1 MLPRETVYGGC
12 GGENQSPQLTWHD
25 APPATRSFACTC
37 FDPDAPTGS
46 GFWHWL
52 AWDIPATTTSL
63 ALGAATGERPTVG
76 KTGYND
82 FGERGYCGPC
92 PPQGDKPHR
101 YVFTV
106 YALDVPSLEGL
117 GAGTTAVT
125 SVSSAEASR
134 ESVMIACRPH
144 ASDSAP
150 TTSSATARTAVV
162 TDSDRLLVAALTWNV
177 RANSGISGC
186 RQ

>member
-1 MLPRETVYGGC
+1 MSSDHTTVHVRAPDAAGTAARITLSSDTFSPDGMLPRETVYGGC
-12 GGENQSPQLTWHD
+12 GGENRSPQLTWHD
-25 APPATRSFACTC
+25 APSATQSFACTC

-63 ALGAATGERPTVG
+63 GLGAATGERPSVG

-117 GAGTTAVT
+117 GAGTTG
-125 SVSSAEASR
+125 ASLVFNMR
-134 ESVMIACRPH
+134 GHVL
-144 ASDSAP
+144 
-150 TTSSATARTAVV
+150 ATG
-162 TDSDRLLVAALTWNV
+162 SLTG
-177 RANSGISGC
+177 RFGMG
-186 RQ
+186 

>member
-1 MLPRETVYGGC
+1 MSSDHTSVHVRAPDAAGTAARITLSSDTFSPDGMLPRETVYGGC
-12 GGENQSPQLTWHD
+12 GGENRSPQLTWHD
-25 APPATRSFACTC
+25 APSATQSFACTC

-63 ALGAATGERPTVG
+63 GLGAATGERPSVG

-117 GAGTTAVT
+117 GAGTTG
-125 SVSSAEASR
+125 ASLVFNMR
-134 ESVMIACRPH
+134 GHVL
-144 ASDSAP
+144 
-150 TTSSATARTAVV
+150 ATG
-162 TDSDRLLVAALTWNV
+162 SLTG
-177 RANSGISGC
+177 RFGMG
-186 RQ
+186 